1 MTIRTRL
8 MLVTILAIAM
18 TMAVW
23 GWVQLQALG
32 GLLTEQQARR
42 LEELADTVS
51 TYYEHF
57 PTRRGLSVLDATL
70 KDHVQDDP
78 RLARIDLLTL
88 EKGAVIF
95 VAGAGRIAY
104 DWPENAIAAAIETM
118 KPQYLSIPTES
129 GPALALLYPDVS
141 EKDKSIHVVGMIS
154 FSQTRTEI
162 LGRARVLL
170 LYSSV
175 GLLAAIFFVLFISY
189 DRLIGRSLRTI
200 ARTIDEFQEGNYQRR
215 IDLKRPDELGHL
227 AAHFNVMAAEIER
240 VLARNRELAQ
250 HLENRVQEETIKVV
264 GLQNQVNQLQRLT
277 AMGHLTATL
286 AHDLGTPLHSIAGLA
301 SLLLER
307 GGWPPDVSRKLEL
320 IVQQTQRLH
329 AVIQNIR
336 RVTRPPDPHFE
347 ATTVEELLNETL
359 PLVEPLIQK
368 AGIALTVQAPEGL
381 PPVHVDRH
389 RIQTALMNLIQ
400 NAADAL
406 APRGNGAIVV
416 SAALDAPNGRIAISI
431 DDNGPGIPPELL
443 ARIYEP
449 FFSTHAEERLRGLGL
464 VIVQDIMKILDGAL
478 EIASRPGGGTTA
490 SLFLPVRDQGGMT
503 S

>member
-1 MTIRTRL
+1 MNIRTRL
-8 MLVTILAIAM
+8 MLVTVLAIAM
-18 TMAVW
+18 TMAAW
-23 GWVQLQALG
+23 GWVQLQVFDN
-32 GLLTEQQARR
+32 LLTEQQAQR
-42 LEELADTVS
+42 LEELAETVS

-57 PTRRGLSVLDATL
+57 PTRRGLSILDATL
-70 KDHVQDDP
+70 KDHVQTDP
-78 RLARIDLLTL
+78 RLARIDLLTV
-88 EKGAVIF
+88 EKGVVEF

-104 DWPENAIAAAIETM
+104 DWPENTIAGAIETM
-118 KPQYLSIPTES
+118 KPQYLSINTEG

-141 EKDKSIHVVGMIS
+141 EKDRSIHFVGMIS

-162 LGRARVLL
+162 LDRARVML

-175 GLLAAIFFVLFISY
+175 GLLSVIFVVLLVSY

-200 ARTIDEFQEGNYQRR
+200 IKTIDEFQEGNYRHR

-227 AAHFNVMAAEIER
+227 ATHFNDMATEIEQ
-240 VLARNRELAQ
+240 VLARNRELTQ

-264 GLQNQVNQLQRLT
+264 ELQNQVNQLQRLT

-301 SLLLER
+301 RLLLER
-307 GGWPPDVSRKLEL
+307 GGWPPDVSCKLEL

-336 RVTRPPDPHFE
+336 RVTRPPEPHFE

-368 AGIALTVQAPEGL
+368 ANIALKVEAPEGL
-381 PPVHVDRH
+381 PPLHVDRY

-400 NAADAL
+400 NATEAL
-406 APRGNGAIVV
+406 TARENGAITVIA
-416 SAALDAPNGRIAISI
+416 SLDAPNRRIAISI
-431 DDNGPGIPPELL
+431 GDNGPGIPPELL

-449 FFSTHAEERLRGLGL
+449 FFSTHVEERLRGLGL
-464 VIVQDIMKILDGAL
+464 AIVQDIMKIHSGAL
-478 EIASRPGGGTTA
+478 EISSSPGVGTTA
-490 SLFLPVRDQGGMT
+490 SLYLPVYDQTAG
-503 S
+503 